1 MIFSHFWQIIRSCE
15 RVKVRNPRA
24 RLWANTCKNHDI
36 IYWALAPQN
45 AGRPP
50 IFISC
55 IKRLWV
61 VDIIWYGYLPVR
73 MSWRHRNVIQTKKNW
88 FQKNA
93 KLFFNFKCL
102 HLNDF
107 FSILFEFSI
116 CYSWIIALSMI
127 YSTLFILTIVSW
139 SKLWLKIFCQT
150 YSGLRVMSMG
160 IEFCQNP
167 ELTC

>member
-36 IYWALAPQN
+36 LYWALAPQN
-45 AGRPP
+45 AGWPP
-50 IFISC
+50 IFITC
-55 IKRLWV
+55 IERLWV
-61 VDIIWYGYLPVR
+61 VDVILCSHFPVR
-73 MSWRHRNVIQTKKNW
+73 MLWRHHNVIQT
-88 FQKNA
+88 QKNEFP
-93 KLFFNFKCL
+93 KNTKRFLTFECYYLSYFY
-102 HLNDF
+102 
-107 FSILFEFSI
+107 SIFFEFSI
-116 CYSWIIALSMI
+116 CYSWIIALTMI